1 MHDAATSTA
10 AWYAGLPASYAG
22 LTVPPDSFAEHVDE
36 EACARKLNGFDACGR
51 RCWVRHDHTAIELG
65 FDIDEFPLEVA
76 VRHERRTAW
85 RLVSG
90 DWVMTIARIDRLD
103 SCSPRVVN
111 ETVVARHEA
120 QLGL

>member
-1 MHDAATSTA
+1 MRDATHATT
-10 AWYAGLPASYAG
+10 WRNGLPDCYAW
-22 LTVPPDSFAEHVDE
+22 LAVTPRRFATHVDE
-36 EACARKLNGFDACGR
+36 DACAHKLNGFDGQGR
-51 RCWVRHDHTAIELG
+51 RCYVRHDHTAIVHG
-65 FDIDEFPLEVA
+65 FDIDEFPFEIA

-90 DWVMTIARIDRLD
+90 HWLMTIDRIDRLD

-111 ETVVARHEA
+111 ETAYAIDEA

>member
-1 MHDAATSTA
+1 MHTPPHPPVWRTGLPDR
-10 AWYAGLPASYAG
+10 YAGLA
-22 LTVPPDSFAEHVDE
+22 VPPRRFATHVDE
-36 EACARKLNGFDACGR
+36 AACACKLNGFDGHGR
-51 RCWVRHDHTAIELG
+51 RCYVRHDHTAIEQG
-65 FDIDEFPLEVA
+65 FDIDEFPLEIA

-90 DWVMTIARIDRLD
+90 HWLMTIDRIDRLD

-111 ETVVARHEA
+111 ETAFATDES

>member
-1 MHDAATSTA
+1 MHRDESTSWTF
-10 AWYAGLPASYAG
+10 GLPSSHAV
-22 LTVPPDSFAEHVDE
+22 LVIPPRRFETHVDDD
-36 EACARKLNGFDACGR
+36 ACASKLNGFDGQGR
-51 RCWVRHDHTAIELG
+51 RCYVRHDHTAVVDA

-76 VRHERRTAW
+76 VGHERRTAW
-85 RLVSG
+85 RLMSG

-111 ETVVARHEA
+111 ETVFATDEA